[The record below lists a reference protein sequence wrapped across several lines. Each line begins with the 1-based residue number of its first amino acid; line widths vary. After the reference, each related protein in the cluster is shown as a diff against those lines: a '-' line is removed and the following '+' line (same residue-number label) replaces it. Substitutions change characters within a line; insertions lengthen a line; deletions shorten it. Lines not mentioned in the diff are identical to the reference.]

1 MRVNPVLARVATWLV
16 AALIGFVYGV
26 ACVIGQAAAWGV
38 IPVGIVVASIGL
50 AALLIAVR
58 TLTAERAAALA
69 AGLGALIAT
78 VVFSGRGPGG
88 SIVVPAAPEGEI
100 TTGIIWTIAV
110 PLIAAVVV
118 GWPSASA
125 LRATN

>member
-1 MRVNPVLARVATWLV
+1 MNPVLARAATWLV

-26 ACVIGQAAAWGV
+26 ACVIGQAASWGV
-38 IPVGIVVASIGL
+38 LPVGLIVASVGL
-50 AALLIAVR
+50 IALLVAVR
-58 TLTAERAAALA
+58 TLTGERASALA

-88 SIVVPAAPEGEI
+88 SIVVPAAAEGEI

-110 PLIAAVVV
+110 PLVAALVVA
-118 GWPSASA
+118 WPSASA
-125 LRATN
+125 LRMKN